1 MISVPGTINIA
12 ERHGRFGTFNV
23 GTLECSIGS
32 FTVKDSSIE
41 EFDPGIYHGDF
52 VIEKIKPLSYLAGS
66 RLVVE
71 VRATLS
77 AILLSG
83 DAEPLPSHYESLE
96 RDPIEE
102 DAEPSNF
109 DAPISPPGARTRGSY
124 RPRQSRQ
131 HPDVPQH
138 PAPHAHAFVPQ
149 PECTPQADYSSE
161 APFYGDASGYD
172 ANAHSFDSS
181 FLPDA
186 ADLFGVL
193 WPIGRVVKLDPTID
207 RGLFRQQK
215 DYLKNNGYRFS
226 ATEQNWVKEG

>member
-12 ERHGRFGTFNV
+12 ERQGRFGSFNV

-41 EFDPGIYHGDF
+41 EFDPGIYRGDF
-52 VIEKIKPLSYLAGS
+52 VIEKIKPISYLAGS

-77 AILLSG
+77 AILLTG
-83 DAEPLPSHYESLE
+83 DAEPLPNHYESLE

-102 DAEPSNF
+102 DSEQATFSN
-109 DAPISPPGARTRGSY
+109 AQLTQPRARSRNSY
-124 RPRQSRQ
+124 RPRQKLQDESQ
-131 HPDVPQH
+131 HAASNSH
-138 PAPHAHAFVPQ
+138 EFVPQ
-149 PECTPQADYSSE
+149 TDPSSE
-161 APFYGDASGYD
+161 TPFFGDPNSYN
-172 ANAHSFDSS
+172 ANSFEQP

-186 ADLFGVL
+186 ANLFGVL

-215 DYLKNNGYRFS
+215 DYLKSNGYRFM
-226 ATEQNWVKEG
+226 ALEQNWVLGG

>member
-102 DAEPSNF
+102 DAEPSSF
-109 DAPISPPGARTRGSY
+109 DAPISPPGARTRSSY

-131 HPDVPQH
+131 SPQ
-138 PAPHAHAFVPQ
+138 PSQRVAPNSQEFVPQ
-149 PECTPQADYSSE
+149 TEHGGE
-161 APFYGDASGYD
+161 VPFYGDSPAYD
-172 ANAHSFDSS
+172 ANAHSFESS
-181 FLPDA
+181 FLPEA

>member
-12 ERHGRFGTFNV
+12 ERHGRFGSFNV
-23 GTLECSIGS
+23 GTLECSLGS

-52 VIEKIKPLSYLAGS
+52 VIEKIKPVSYLAGS

-102 DAEPSNF
+102 DSEPSF
-109 DAPISPPGARTRGSY
+109 EYSQPAAPAARSRGSY
-124 RPRQSRQ
+124 RPRQSTR
-131 HPDVPQH
+131 PQQ
-138 PAPHAHAFVPQ
+138 PPQAAQNFNEFVPQ
-149 PECTPQADYSSE
+149 PDTSGESPYTGEPSAFDTTESDTP
-161 APFYGDASGYD
+161 
-172 ANAHSFDSS
+172 H
-181 FLPDA
+181 LPDA
-186 ADLFGVL
+186 ADLFGVF

-215 DYLKNNGYRFS
+215 DYLKSNGYRFM
-226 ATEQNWVKEG
+226 ALEQNWVLEG

>member
-41 EFDPGIYHGDF
+41 EFEPGIYHGDF

-83 DAEPLPSHYESLE
+83 DSEPLPNDYESLE

-102 DAEPSNF
+102 DSEQATLSNAQF
-109 DAPISPPGARTRGSY
+109 THPRARASSSY
-124 RPRQSRQ
+124 RPRQRAQ
-131 HPDVPQH
+131 
-138 PAPHAHAFVPQ
+138 
-149 PECTPQADYSSE
+149 DYSGHSAPNSQEFMPHSDQSGE
-161 APFYGDASGYD
+161 ASFYAGQNAID
-172 ANAHSFDSS
+172 ANSFETP

-186 ADLFGVL
+186 ANLFGVL

-226 ATEQNWVKEG
+226 ATEQNWVREG

>member
-52 VIEKIKPLSYLAGS
+52 VIEKIRPLSYLAGS

-102 DAEPSNF
+102 DVEHSHS
-109 DAPISPPGARTRGSY
+109 DAPYSAPGPRSRGNY

-131 HPDVPQH
+131 HLD
-138 PAPHAHAFVPQ
+138 APQ
-149 PECTPQADYSSE
+149 PPAHSAQGFVDQPEIPPQADYSSDT
-161 APFYGDASGYD
+161 PYFGDATGYGP
-172 ANAHSFDSS
+172 APHSFEPP

-207 RGLFRQQK
+207 RGLLRQQK
-215 DYLKNNGYRFS
+215 GYLESNGYRFI
-226 ATEQNWVKEG
+226 AREQNWVKEG

>member
-12 ERHGRFGTFNV
+12 ERQGRFGSFNV

-102 DAEPSNF
+102 DGGYSQS
-109 DAPISPPGARTRGSY
+109 DAPFPASGPRSRGNY
-124 RPRQSRQ
+124 RPRQPRQ
-131 HPDVPQH
+131 HLDVPQQPVH
-138 PAPHAHAFVPQ
+138 NAQGFGDQ
-149 PECTPQADYSSE
+149 PEFSSHAEYSSE
-161 APFYGDASGYD
+161 APDFGDATGYGL
-172 ANAHSFDSS
+172 APHSFEPS

-215 DYLKNNGYRFS
+215 DYLKANGYRFS
-226 ATEQNWVKEG
+226 ATEQNWVREG